1 MDGDRVIPVV
11 RESARGGRLLFLFN
25 VEGRDA
31 NVSFSPRWS
40 TANASDLLTGE
51 EIMRDSECF
60 GITVPQWGVCVVHCV

>member
-11 RESARGGRLLFLFN
+11 RDSARGGRLLFLFN

-31 NVSFSPRWS
+31 NVSFSPRWN

-51 EIMRDSECF
+51 ELTRDGEYF
-60 GITVPQWGVCVVHCV
+60 RITVPQWGVCVVHCT

>member
-40 TANASDLLTGE
+40 TASASDLLTGE